1 MLAHAAP
8 SAIAPAGSDLRV
20 VARVRMVTP
29 GRGMASMRVAM
40 RVTVTEQDEDEGSLA
55 RAIRQAVRTLALVAL
70 LLAALAAGAQAHGRG
85 PGVMPFGSG
94 HEDAHAVV
102 LAAADSSPGSPGSPG
117 IAAGDVQ
124 AIEPPHPPLRAALAA
139 APSSHGRPESQR
151 MPRPALV
158 AGVVPSPD

>member
-1 MLAHAAP
+1 LPEHAAP

-40 RVTVTEQDEDEGSLA
+40 RVTVTEQDEDERSLA
-55 RAIRQAVRTLALVAL
+55 RAIKQAVRTLALVAL
-70 LLAALAAGAQAHGRG
+70 LVAALAAGARRTWARDGAHTALVAVG
-85 PGVMPFGSG
+85 GVGG
-94 HEDAHAVV
+94 VGVDDVHAIE
-102 LAAADSSPGSPGSPG
+102 LAAR
-117 IAAGDVQ
+117 
-124 AIEPPHPPLRAALAA
+124 LLAALAA
-139 APSSHGRPESQR
+139 APSSPVRARSER

>member
-1 MLAHAAP
+1 LLEHAAP

-40 RVTVTEQDEDEGSLA
+40 RVTVTEQDEDERSLT
-55 RAIRQAVRTLALVAL
+55 RAIGQAVRTLALVAL

-85 PGVMPFGSG
+85 PGVVPFGGG
-94 HEDAHAVV
+94 HEDGHAAVV
-102 LAAADSSPGSPGSPG
+102 MAAADSSPGS
-117 IAAGDVQ
+117 AAGDVQ
-124 AIEPPHPPLRAALAA
+124 AIGPPTAPLLAALVG
-139 APSSHGRPESQR
+139 APSSPVRAESQR

>member
-1 MLAHAAP
+1 LLEHAAP

-29 GRGMASMRVAM
+29 GRGTASMRVAM
-40 RVTVTEQDEDEGSLA
+40 RVTVTEQDEDERSLA

-70 LLAALAAGAQAHGRG
+70 LLAVLAAGAQT
-85 PGVMPFGSG
+85 GSRTSTRT
-94 HEDAHAVV
+94 AVV
-102 LAAADSSPGSPGSPG
+102 AVGEMHG
-117 IAAGDVQ
+117 IELTA
-124 AIEPPHPPLRAALAA
+124 LLLAALAA
-139 APSSHGRPESQR
+139 APSSPIRARSER